1 MAQSKSLFRSLIN
14 VSGMTLISR
23 IIGFMR
29 DMVMARYF
37 GAGFASDA
45 FLVAFKLPNLLRRIF
60 AEGAFSQAFVPV
72 LAEYKNKR
80 THEETRDFVASV
92 TGLLALV
99 LIFFTILGI
108 VFAGT
113 VILITAPGFTN
124 DPQKFHLTVMLLRIT
139 FPYIFFISIASLVS
153 GVLNT
158 WGKFSIPA
166 FTPTILN
173 LTWLIFAL
181 LLRHYFNPPIM
192 AIAVAVFVGGILQ
205 LSFQLPFLRKMDMLV
220 MPRIDFRNSAVW
232 RVVRLMVPAIFA
244 MSISQISLVI
254 NTIFASYL
262 PSGSVSWMYYADR
275 LMEFPTGV
283 LGVALGTILLPSLSK
298 HASNKNTL
306 QFSKTMDWGVRLC
319 LLMALPATVGLAITA
334 KELTMTLFMHGK
346 FGLFDVTM
354 TDRALIAY
362 AVGLTGIILVKV
374 FGPGFY
380 ANQDIKTP
388 VKIAVF
394 VLICTQLM
402 NLAFIGP
409 FKHAGLALSIG
420 LGACLNAGLLCY
432 FLIKRGIYV
441 PQNGWLVFL
450 FKLVIAV
457 VIMAL
462 CLFLCK
468 HFLPLDFNGDSYFR
482 VLSLLV
488 LLITAIVSYFASL
501 FALGFRVHHFTQ
513 AKH

>member
-1 MAQSKSLFRSLIN
+1 MAQSKSLFRSLLN

-72 LAEYKNKR
+72 LAEYKNQR
-80 THEETRDFVASV
+80 THKETRDFVASV
-92 TGLLALV
+92 TGLLSLV
-99 LIFFTILGI
+99 LIIFTILGI
-108 VFAGT
+108 VFAGG
-113 VILITAPGFTN
+113 VILITAPGFSS
-124 DPQKFHLTVMLLRIT
+124 DPQKFHLTIILLRIT
-139 FPYIFFISIASLVS
+139 FSYIFFISIASLVS

-173 LTWLIFAL
+173 LTWLMFAL
-181 LLRHYFNPPIM
+181 LLRHFFNPPIM
-192 AIAVAVFVGGILQ
+192 AIAAAVFIGGILQ
-205 LSFQLPFLRKMDMLV
+205 LSFQLPFLRKIDMLV
-220 MPRIDFRNSAVW
+220 MPRIDFRNNAVW
-232 RVVRLMVPAIFA
+232 RVVRLMLPAIFA
-244 MSISQISLVI
+244 MSISQVSLVI
-254 NTIFASYL
+254 NTIFASFL

-298 HASNKNTL
+298 HASNKDTL
-306 QFSKTMDWGVRLC
+306 EFSKTMDWGVRLC

-346 FGLFDVTM
+346 FGLFDVAM

-420 LGACLNAGLLCY
+420 LGACLNAGSLCY
-432 FLIKRGIYV
+432 LLIKRGIYV
-441 PQNGWLVFL
+441 PQSGWRAFL
-450 FKLVIAV
+450 SKLIIAV
-457 VIMAL
+457 IVMVG
-462 CLFLCK
+462 FLILSK
-468 HFLPLDFNGDSYFR
+468 HYLPLDFNGESYIR
-482 VLSLLV
+482 VLSLFI
-488 LLITAIVSYFASL
+488 LLIIAITSYFISL
-501 FALGFRVHHFTQ
+501 FVMGFRIHHFTQ